1 MQLHLR
7 NDCEDIDWTAVAGIL
22 ASVGMTFYEPQE
34 HEWLFRHSQ
43 VTVFV
48 FDGDRLIGFGRA
60 LTDGGR
66 QAAIYDIAVEPA
78 WQGRG
83 VGDMIMRNILS
94 RIEGCNV
101 LLYANPGRESFY
113 QRFGFRMMKTAM
125 ARFADAAE
133 MERRGFME

>member
-1 MQLHLR
+1 M
-7 NDCEDIDWTAVAGIL
+7 
-22 ASVGMTFYEPQE
+22 
-34 HEWLFRHSQ
+34 
-43 VTVFV
+43 FV

-78 WQGRG
+78 WQGQG
-83 VGDMIMRNILS
+83 VGDMIMCNILA

-113 QRFGFRMMKTAM
+113 QRFGFRVMKTAM

-133 MERRGFME
+133 MERRGFIE

>member
-7 NDCEDIDWTAVAGIL
+7 NDCEDIDWAAVADIL
-22 ASVGMTFYEPQE
+22 ATVGMAAYEPRE

-60 LTDGGR
+60 LTDGRR
-66 QAAIYDIAVEPA
+66 QAAVYDIAVEPA

-83 VGDMIMRNILS
+83 IGAMIMRDILAS
-94 RIEGCNV
+94 IEGCNV

-113 QRFGFRMMKTAM
+113 QRFGFRVMKTGM
-125 ARFADAAE
+125 ARFTDAAE
-133 MERRGFME
+133 MERRGFIE